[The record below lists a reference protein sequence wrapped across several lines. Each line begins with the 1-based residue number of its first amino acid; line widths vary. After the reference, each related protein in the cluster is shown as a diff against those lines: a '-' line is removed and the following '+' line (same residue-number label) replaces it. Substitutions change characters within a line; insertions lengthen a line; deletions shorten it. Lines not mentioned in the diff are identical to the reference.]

1 MRVSIWKDKK
11 QRHRRQWKATDRI
24 RFPPEIAVGSGY
36 GGTLSVI
43 RTRWEREAPLGKIL
57 SYVSH
62 LAEGGLSGLEGEYL
76 GDLHHRCEHK

>member
-11 QRHRRQWKATDRI
+11 QQHRRKWKTTDRI

-43 RTRWEREAPLGKIL
+43 RRRWEREAPLGKIL
-57 SYVSH
+57 GSVSH
-62 LAEGGLSGLEGEYL
+62 LAEGVEWVRRRVS
-76 GDLHHRCEHK
+76 RRFTS